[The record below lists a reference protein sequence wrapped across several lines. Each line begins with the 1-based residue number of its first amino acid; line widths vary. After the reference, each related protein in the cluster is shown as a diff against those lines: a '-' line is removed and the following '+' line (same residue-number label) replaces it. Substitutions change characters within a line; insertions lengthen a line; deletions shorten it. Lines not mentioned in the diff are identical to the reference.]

1 MISPFNCFIIQ
12 YHIIITLLCA
22 LKMDYHIL
30 ILAIVIFV
38 PAQDDGQIDINDR
51 TTIIPPMCS
60 LEITAYINLVVL
72 CH

>member
-1 MISPFNCFIIQ
+1 
-12 YHIIITLLCA
+12 
-22 LKMDYHIL
+22 MDYHIL